1 METYI
6 LQTLRD
12 NSPDVA
18 IIHAGRNDVRNRKLS
33 SEQISRDI
41 MQLGNICKDHQIR
54 SIFISRLVCR
64 NSTHLD
70 QKIKSVS
77 VADDGLHFK

>member
-12 NSPDVA
+12 NNLDVA
-18 IIHAGRNDVRNRKLS
+18 IIHAGCNDVRNRKLS

-41 MQLGNICKDHQIR
+41 IQLGNICKDHQVR
-54 SIFISRLVCR
+54 SIFISPIVCL

-70 QKIKSVS
+70 QKVKSVS